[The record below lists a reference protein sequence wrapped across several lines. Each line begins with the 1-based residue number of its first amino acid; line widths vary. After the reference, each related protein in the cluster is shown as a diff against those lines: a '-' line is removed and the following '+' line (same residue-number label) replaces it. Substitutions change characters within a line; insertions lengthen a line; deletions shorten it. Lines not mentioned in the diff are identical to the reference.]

1 MERLNQ
7 MVNNLLANYDKL
19 VKRFLI
25 LSLIQQGGE
34 ATLDN
39 VEELAKIRKELY
51 KVTRNAKK

>member
-1 MERLNQ
+1 